1 MVNFNDYE
9 GIIRTYGP
17 NNFENLSLRIV
28 VPTVRPFIDVEDGKI
43 VSRFPNFDLFTA
55 QFPKATK
62 FFEAKGYEIG
72 TMNSSGHY
80 DGLLGE
86 SNLVQII

>member
-9 GIIRTYGP
+9 SIIRTYGGA
-17 NNFENLSLRIV
+17 NNFENLSMRIV
-28 VPTVRPFIDVEDGKI
+28 VPTVRPFIGVDNGKI

-62 FFEAKGYEIG
+62 FFESHGYEIG
-72 TMNSSGHY
+72 TMNSSGYY
-80 DGLLGE
+80 DGLLGK
-86 SNLVQII
+86 SSAI